1 MAEAGTEMPIPT
13 AKAMPVQQQ
22 TPIATA
28 TATPVQQQVP
38 IATATAMPVQQQTP
52 IATATAV
59 PVAQAGHGSA
69 PTFQRQPTFAARA
82 TRTVKQQ
89 PLWRKLCCG
98 SVGVLALVLI
108 VFAIVRTLQ
117 GCGCP
122 PGYTDTTSCTDT
134 CSCSCDGNIWG
145 CSYECGGDVCF
156 EAGSEISCATGS
168 PVDNTPSETK
178 SARNTPC
185 ICKEQWSIA
194 GYENCGVTQ
203 NGCEPTSCDGDA
215 PWCKVKNPGCDE
227 EEKDPDSYGEGWAYC
242 TTDSAS
248 SGSVQ

>member
-22 TPIATA
+22 T
-28 TATPVQQQVP
+28 P

-82 TRTVKQQ
+82 TRRVKQQ

-108 VFAIVRTLQ
+108 VFAIVRTFVQ

>member
-22 TPIATA
+22 T
-28 TATPVQQQVP
+28 P

-82 TRTVKQQ
+82 TRGVKQQ
-89 PLWRKLCCG
+89 PLHRKLCCG
-98 SVGVLALVLI
+98 FVGVLALVLI
-108 VFAIVRTLQ
+108 VFAIVRTFVQ

>member
-38 IATATAMPVQQQTP
+38 IATATATPVQQQTP

-82 TRTVKQQ
+82 TRGVKQQ
-89 PLWRKLCCG
+89 PLHRKLCCG
-98 SVGVLALVLI
+98 FVGVLALVLI
-108 VFAIVRTLQ
+108 VLAIVRTLQ

>member
-82 TRTVKQQ
+82 TRGVKQQ
-89 PLWRKLCCG
+89 PLHRKLCCG
-98 SVGVLALVLI
+98 FVGVLALVLI

-185 ICKEQWSIA
+185 ICEEQWSRT

-203 NGCEPTSCDGDA
+203 NGCEPTTCDGDTA
-215 PWCKVKNPGCDE
+215 PWCNIKNPGCDDE
-227 EEKDPDSYGEGWAYC
+227 VDGGGWAYC

-248 SGSVQ
+248 SGSLQ

>member
-13 AKAMPVQQQ
+13 ATATPVQAK
-22 TPIATA
+22 PIATA
-28 TATPVQQQVP
+28 TAVPVQQQR
-38 IATATAMPVQQQTP
+38 P

-108 VFAIVRTLQ
+108 VFAIVRTFVQ

-156 EAGSEISCATGS
+156 KDGSEISCATGNA
-168 PVDNTPSETK
+168 VDNTPSETK
-178 SARNTPC
+178 SARSRSGSRHSSRSLC
-185 ICKEQWSIA
+185 
-194 GYENCGVTQ
+194 VTTAPRRCTAC
-203 NGCEPTSCDGDA
+203 CEPTTCDGDTA
-215 PWCKVKNPGCDE
+215 PWCNIKNPGCDDE
-227 EEKDPDSYGEGWAYC
+227 VDGGGWAYC

>member
-13 AKAMPVQQQ
+13 ATATPVQQAKPIATATAVPVQQQ
-22 TPIATA
+22 TPI
-28 TATPVQQQVP
+28 V
-38 IATATAMPVQQQTP
+38 
-52 IATATAV
+52 TATAV

-108 VFAIVRTLQ
+108 VFAIVRTFVQ

-156 EAGSEISCATGS
+156 KDGSGISCATGS
-168 PVDNTPSETK
+168 AVDNTPSE
-178 SARNTPC
+178 TPC
-185 ICKEQWSIA
+185 ICKEQWSRSIA
-194 GYENCGVTQ
+194 GHENCGVTQ
-203 NGCEPTSCDGDA
+203 NGCEPTACDGDTA
-215 PWCKVKNPGCDE
+215 PGCNIKNPGCDDE
-227 EEKDPDSYGEGWAYC
+227 VDGEGWAYC
-242 TTDSAS
+242 DPI
-248 SGSVQ
+248 